1 LTFLV
6 AVLLILA
13 VTAFIVAPLR
23 RGARE
28 VEADATPAAEELW
41 KREKAVALLA
51 ITEADFDR
59 ATGKLSEDDYRTLR
73 GDYEDRALHAMG
85 ELERQV
91 PEANADAATASLS
104 APAPFCAGCGNRH
117 GDADRFCGRCGR
129 PRADA

>member
-13 VTAFIVAPLR
+13 VTAFIVAPLL

-28 VEADATPAAEELW
+28 VEADAAPAAEELW

-85 ELERQV
+85 ELERQA
-91 PEANADAATASLS
+91 PEAASADSARVA

-117 GDADRFCGRCGR
+117 GDGDRFCGRCGR
-129 PRADA
+129 PRIAA